1 MSQGDEKKGNNMD
14 TTKEN
19 LNGSKDRLNYTEYSI
34 AMGLVV
40 TICFSIT
47 NRIFY
52 DINGS
57 ASDPIFNP
65 KDSYY
70 VWLMA
75 LIAALLSNLLFN
87 PKGRSVGY
95 FIIETWQGFPKFF
108 KAIFKAR
115 FFGAFYNAV
124 LGSRLRDFY
133 VMLLTMPFIAAIHEI
148 SAYCGHP
155 SNFLIEGLVI
165 LGFLVCFGICSR
177 LCAKWGW

>member
-1 MSQGDEKKGNNMD
+1 MNIKN
-14 TTKEN
+14 
-19 LNGSKDRLNYTEYSI
+19 RLSNWEYRW
-34 AMGLVV
+34 AMALVYGGC
-40 TICFSIT
+40 ISIT
-47 NRIFY
+47 TRIFY

-57 ASDPIFNP
+57 ASDPLFDP
-65 KDSYY
+65 KYSYY
-70 VWLMA
+70 VWLVG

-115 FFGAFYNAV
+115 FFGAFYDAV
-124 LGSRLRDFY
+124 LGARLRDFY
-133 VMLLTMPFIAAIHEI
+133 MVLSIMPFIIAMHEI

-155 SNFLIEGLVI
+155 SNLLIEGLVI
-165 LGFLVCFGICSR
+165 LGFQGFLK

>member
-1 MSQGDEKKGNNMD
+1 MNIKN
-14 TTKEN
+14 
-19 LNGSKDRLNYTEYSI
+19 RLSDWEYQWAVAIVYAGCIS
-34 AMGLVV
+34 
-40 TICFSIT
+40 TIPYSLGAVDPLFS
-47 NRIFY
+47 
-52 DINGS
+52 
-57 ASDPIFNP
+57 P

-70 VWLMA
+70 AWLTL
-75 LIAALLSNLLFN
+75 LIAALLSNLLFD
-87 PKGRSVGY
+87 PRGRDCYKSFQVRY
-95 FIIETWQGFPKFF
+95 PRFL

-155 SNFLIEGLVI
+155 SNLLIEGLVM
-165 LGFLVCFGICSR
+165 LGFLVCFGICCR

>member
-1 MSQGDEKKGNNMD
+1 MD

-19 LNGSKDRLNYTEYSI
+19 LNGSKERLSDLEYRW
-34 AMGLVV
+34 AMALVYGGC
-40 TICFSIT
+40 ISIT
-47 NRIFY
+47 TRIFY

-57 ASDPIFNP
+57 ASDPIFDP
-65 KDSYY
+65 KYSYY
-70 VWLMA
+70 VWLVG

-115 FFGAFYNAV
+115 FFGAFYDAV

-133 VMLLTMPFIAAIHEI
+133 MVLLTIPFIIAMHEI

-155 SNFLIEGLVI
+155 SNFLVEGLVI
-165 LGFLVCFGICSR
+165 LGFQGFLK

>member
-1 MSQGDEKKGNNMD
+1 MNVKN
-14 TTKEN
+14 
-19 LNGSKDRLNYTEYSI
+19 RLSDWEYQW
-34 AMGLVV
+34 AVALVY
-40 TICFSIT
+40 TICISIT
-47 NRIFY
+47 TRIFY

-57 ASDPIFNP
+57 ASDPLFDP
-65 KDSYY
+65 KYSYY
-70 VWLMA
+70 VWLVG

-95 FIIETWQGFPKFF
+95 LMIETWQGFPKFF

-115 FFGAFYNAV
+115 FFGAFYDAV

-133 VMLLTMPFIAAIHEI
+133 VMLLTIPFIIAMHEI

-155 SNFLIEGLVI
+155 SNLLVEGLVI
-165 LGFLVCFGICSR
+165 LGFQGFLK